1 MDIYEKSSDHQF
13 IIEIQR
19 IDYDYNFDRFLHYF
33 LTLISNQQKN
43 ASEYKFTQRVLGVVV
58 FARPYRFDQKDGQPI
73 RDSVMIM
80 DFNPKNLKG
89 DMIKLYEHSMVFLN
103 SSIKYKSTDTPKRYQ
118 DWLDLLY
125 ASIKEPVNY
134 RLNLHNKGI
143 AKAVNIIDYDK
154 IDPVTLQKMKENE
167 SRKSLIKLIEREGKR
182 EEQIKLTK
190 NCINEGLPN
199 ELISKL
205 TGLSFEAIQKIRNEK
220 LY

>member
-1 MDIYEKSSDHQF
+1 MIREILLLHIKIIIKNSSETANRLSNHK
-13 IIEIQR
+13 I
-19 IDYDYNFDRFLHYF
+19 HY
-33 LTLISNQQKN
+33 
-43 ASEYKFTQRVLGVVV
+43 
-58 FARPYRFDQKDGQPI
+58 GQPI

-143 AKAVNIIDYDK
+143 AKAVTIIDYDK

-167 SRKSLIKLIEREGKR
+167 SRESLIKIIERDSSLEFA
-182 EEQIKLTK
+182 K
-190 NCINEGLPN
+190 NCINEGFSDD
-199 ELISKL
+199 LISKL
-205 TGLSFEAIQKIRNEK
+205 TGLQIEVIQKIRNEK
-220 LY
+220 L

>member
-1 MDIYEKSSDHQF
+1 MDIYAESSDHQF

-103 SSIKYKSTDTPKRYQ
+103 SSIKYQSSDTPKRYQ

-167 SRKSLIKLIEREGKR
+167 SRKAMEKLIERDSKKEGAQ

-190 NCINEGLPN
+190 NCINEGLQN

-205 TGLSFEAIQKIRNEK
+205 NGLA
-220 LY
+220 

>member
-1 MDIYEKSSDHQF
+1 MDIYAESSDHQF

-103 SSIKYKSTDTPKRYQ
+103 SSIKYKSSDTPKRYQ

-134 RLNLHNKGI
+134 RLNL
-143 AKAVNIIDYDK
+143 K
-154 IDPVTLQKMKENE
+154 IKESQK
-167 SRKSLIKLIEREGKR
+167 
-182 EEQIKLTK
+182 
-190 NCINEGLPN
+190 P
-199 ELISKL
+199 
-205 TGLSFEAIQKIRNEK
+205 
-220 LY
+220 

>member
-1 MDIYEKSSDHQF
+1 
-13 IIEIQR
+13 
-19 IDYDYNFDRFLHYF
+19 
-33 LTLISNQQKN
+33 
-43 ASEYKFTQRVLGVVV
+43 
-58 FARPYRFDQKDGQPI
+58 
-73 RDSVMIM
+73 MIM

-205 TGLSFEAIQKIRNEK
+205 TGLPVEAIQKIRNEK
-220 LY
+220 L

>member
-1 MDIYEKSSDHQF
+1 MDIYAESSDHQF

-103 SSIKYKSTDTPKRYQ
+103 SSIKYKSSDTPKRYQ

-167 SRKSLIKLIEREGKR
+167 SRKAMEKLIERDSKKEGAQ

-190 NCINEGLPN
+190 NCINEGLQN

-205 TGLSFEAIQKIRNEK
+205 NGLA
-220 LY
+220 

>member
-1 MDIYEKSSDHQF
+1 
-13 IIEIQR
+13 
-19 IDYDYNFDRFLHYF
+19 
-33 LTLISNQQKN
+33 
-43 ASEYKFTQRVLGVVV
+43 
-58 FARPYRFDQKDGQPI
+58 
-73 RDSVMIM
+73 MIM

-134 RLNLHNKGI
+134 RLNLKNKGI

-167 SRKSLIKLIEREGKR
+167 SRKSMEKLIERDNSLEFA
-182 EEQIKLTK
+182 K

-205 TGLSFEAIQKIRNEK
+205 TGLSFEAIQKIRNEM
-220 LY
+220 L